1 MSKQKKKKKKRDKDE
16 EKVTIEIILIVNNT
30 NCLPYTYL
38 LSFHYSHLK
47 CPLDDTQEATIPRQ
61 TKYYMRVVVNV

>member
-1 MSKQKKKKKKRDKDE
+1 MAINYSNNMKLFGEQTKEEDE

-30 NCLPYTYL
+30 NCLPYL

-47 CPLDDTQEATIPRQ
+47 CPLDDTQQEAIPRQ
-61 TKYYMRVVVNV
+61 ERVL